1 MIIWPRAQ
9 RQITAYFYFS
19 LFSLLLI
26 GFSGYQIY
34 KSHQETLAGAKIA
47 IDNYIS
53 LNELGIRAAIQ
64 SIDVLL
70 KQIVFDS
77 SKNHLG
83 FKNILSRDLVAKSEF
98 LNQMLSIDF
107 HIFNSSGELITS
119 SEKITPFNIGD
130 SDFFRILRDIP
141 KDEFLISAPMMSR
154 SKKGVWIINFSRRI
168 LSKTGQFLGIAT
180 AVMDVKLFEVFS
192 NQIQLGPNTL
202 FAVVTGSSPHFA
214 YRSSKNDDFIGKP
227 FSYRNALEPVVSGKE
242 FKGVYETVSINDGVK
257 RIVGISHVQKTN
269 MMIIIGKDYDEIML
283 AWRRQSLIYLAF
295 TALAILIALVSTWLH
310 IKQTQARIDQQM
322 KLVGTAKLASLGEMS
337 AGIAHEINNPL
348 AIIEGLA
355 KQLSKFVNNPEK
367 LALKTL
373 QIQKATERIARI
385 VKGLEKF
392 SRSSE
397 RRNFSNHS
405 LSKIVTE
412 VLILTNAKAQRHSTA
427 VTLDHNAEALISCD
441 EVEIEQV
448 MINMINN
455 SIDAIKDQKNKW
467 VKISIVEDDQMVL
480 LKIIDS
486 GPGIQEELKFKL
498 FEPFFTTKP
507 VGLGTGLGLSIT
519 KGILDEHKASISINS
534 DSPNTCFE
542 ICFPK
547 VGKNHASN

>member
-1 MIIWPRAQ
+1 MKNWLRAG

-34 KSHQETLAGAKIA
+34 KSHQETLADAKIS

-53 LNELGIRAAIQ
+53 LNELGIRAVIQ

-98 LNQMLSIDF
+98 LNQLLSIDF
-107 HIFNSSGELITS
+107 NIFDSNGDLISS
-119 SEKITPFNIGD
+119 SEGIAPFNTAD
-130 SDFFRILRDIP
+130 RDFFRILRDTP
-141 KDEFLISAPMMSR
+141 KDEIIIGRPLKSR
-154 SKKGVWIINFSRRI
+154 SKNGVWIINFSRRI
-168 LSKTGQFLGIAT
+168 LSKTGKFLGIAT
-180 AVMDVKLFEVFS
+180 AVMDVKLFETFS
-192 NQIQLGPNTL
+192 NQIQLDPNTL
-202 FAVVTGSSPHFA
+202 FAVVAGPSPLFA
-214 YRSSKNDDFIGKP
+214 YRSLKNDDFIGKP
-227 FSYRNALEPVVSGKE
+227 FSYRNVLEPVVSGKE
-242 FKGVYETVSINDGVK
+242 FKGIYETVSINDGVK
-257 RIVGISHVQKTN
+257 RIVGISRVQNTN

-283 AWRRQSLIYLAF
+283 VWRRQSLIYLAF
-295 TALAILIALVSTWLH
+295 TALAILIALISTWFY
-310 IKQTQARIDQQM
+310 IKQTQARINQQM

-367 LALKTL
+367 LALKIL
-373 QIQKATERIARI
+373 QIQEATERIARI
-385 VKGLEKF
+385 VRGLTKF

-397 RRNFSNHS
+397 PGDFSNHS

-412 VLILTNAKAQRHSTA
+412 VLVLTNAKAKQHNTT
-427 VTLDHNAEALISCD
+427 VTLDYNTEAFISCN

-448 MINMINN
+448 IINMINN
-455 SIDAIKDQKNKW
+455 SIDAVKDQKNKW
-467 VKISIVEDDQMVL
+467 VKISIVEDDQIVL

-486 GPGIQEELKFKL
+486 GPGIQEELKFKI

-507 VGLGTGLGLSIT
+507 VGQGTGLGLSIT

-534 DSPNTCFE
+534 DTPNTCFE

-547 VGKNHASN
+547 VGKGHASN